1 MCIAITCLT
10 IVYSDTDTVVED
22 GAASSSSDDDEPRN
36 SNSYNSLLA
45 NFQQSAAEEPRRK
58 KRKLSDRVHADG
70 ETSRNHPNV
79 PVVDTNSVN
88 DDPEKEEDE
97 DENVVEAIESGDEQD
112 GDVADGVID
121 GDFMDDD
128 EEDSSDPF
136 ETHFDHPNET
146 EVTSRLGKVKAGALQ
161 TKQIKS
167 DVIGKL
173 SEAGSVVVTAAAAP
187 RMSSIK
193 SAKLKKRLVVPAMA
207 LLPKL
212 TPLQK
217 ELAPGILEYKDL
229 IFSGRTSENAEDLR
243 RLACVHALNHLYKTR
258 DRIIKN
264 TSKLA
269 RDDTADLEL
278 RDQGFTRPKV
288 LILLET
294 RQMCVKYMDAI
305 TKLSQPEQQENRKR
319 FQDTFS
325 KTDPEGTGQ
334 DKPADFRELFE
345 GNDDNE
351 FRIGVKFTRKTIK
364 YYSQFYASDIIIA
377 SPLGLRRAMKD
388 HE

>member
-1 MCIAITCLT
+1 
-10 IVYSDTDTVVED
+10 VYSDADIVAED
-22 GAASSSSDDDEPRN
+22 VAPSSSSDDDEPRN

-58 KRKLSDRVHADG
+58 KRKLSNRAKANG
-70 ETSRNHPNV
+70 ETDEDQHNEPVLQPN
-79 PVVDTNSVN
+79 SLN
-88 DDPEKEEDE
+88 DDPEHDE
-97 DENVVEAIESGDEQD
+97 DEEEIEALEPEDEQD
-112 GDVADGVID
+112 DDLAEGVVD

-136 ETHFDHPNET
+136 ETHFDHPDET
-146 EVTSRLGKVKAGALQ
+146 EVASRLGKVKAGALQ

-167 DVIGKL
+167 NVIGKL
-173 SEAGSVVVTAAAAP
+173 VEAGSVVESAGAASKL
-187 RMSSIK
+187 SSIK
-193 SAKLKKRLVVPAMA
+193 SAKLKKRLVDPAMT

-217 ELAPGILEYKDL
+217 ELAPGILDYKDL

-325 KTDPEGTGQ
+325 RTDPEGTSQ

>member
-1 MCIAITCLT
+1 MQHIEP
-10 IVYSDTDTVVED
+10 VVQTDSVI
-22 GAASSSSDDDEPRN
+22 DEP
-36 SNSYNSLLA
+36 
-45 NFQQSAAEEPRRK
+45 EE
-58 KRKLSDRVHADG
+58 
-70 ETSRNHPNV
+70 
-79 PVVDTNSVN
+79 
-88 DDPEKEEDE
+88 EEYE
-97 DENVVEAIESGDEQD
+97 EEVEAVEPEDEQD
-112 GDVADGVID
+112 HDVTEGVVD
-121 GDFMDDD
+121 GDFVDDD
-128 EEDSSDPF
+128 EEDSGDPF
-136 ETHFDHPNET
+136 EIHFDHPDEA
-146 EVTSRLGKVKAGALQ
+146 EVTGRLKKVKAGTLQ
-161 TKQIKS
+161 AKQIKS

-173 SEAGSVVVTAAAAP
+173 SEAGPAVETAAAAP
-187 RMSSIK
+187 KLSTIK
-193 SAKLKKRLVVPAMA
+193 SAKLKKRLVDPATS

-212 TPLQK
+212 TSLQK
-217 ELAPGILEYKDL
+217 ELAPGILEYKDVL
-229 IFSGRTSENAEDLR
+229 FSGRTSENAEDLR

-305 TKLSQPEQQENRKR
+305 TKLSAPEQQENRKR

-325 KTDPEGTGQ
+325 RTDPEGFGQ

>member
-1 MCIAITCLT
+1 M
-10 IVYSDTDTVVED
+10 YSDSDIVAED
-22 GAASSSSDDDEPRN
+22 FAPSSSSDDDEPRH

-58 KRKLSDRVHADG
+58 KRKLSERAQANGD
-70 ETSRNHPNV
+70 TSQNHHHE
-79 PVVDTNSVN
+79 PVVEADNVN
-88 DDPEKEEDE
+88 DDPDEEAAE
-97 DENVVEAIESGDEQD
+97 EEAEAVEAAEDEQD
-112 GDVADGVID
+112 DDVADGVVD

-128 EEDSSDPF
+128 EEDSGDPF
-136 ETHFDHPNET
+136 ETHFDHPDET
-146 EVTSRLGKVKAGALQ
+146 EVASRLKKIKAGSLE

-173 SEAGSVVVTAAAAP
+173 VEAGSVVESAGAASKF
-187 RMSSIK
+187 SSIK
-193 SAKLKKRLVVPAMA
+193 SAKLKKRLIDPALA

-229 IFSGRTSENAEDLR
+229 LFSGRTSENAEDLR

-305 TKLSQPEQQENRKR
+305 TKLAAPEQQENRKR

-325 KTDPEGTGQ
+325 RTDPEGTSQ

-351 FRIGVKFTRKTIK
+351 FRIGIKFTRKTLK